1 MASKNQ
7 HKIQPF
13 GGRFQKRRFS
23 ENPYKTSPVRTKIKV
38 RTSKKIKKIVEKSI
52 PRSPP
57 KKHRKKLSKSWFWH
71 QFWAPK
77 PLQNPR
83 KILSKTMFEKEAKKK
98 RKNCPQ
104 DPTWETCLSKEREA
118 RRHIRVDQA
127 CNPKAEDLKV
137 ERGGRG
143 GRREGGRRK
152 QAQRSPAQHSTAQ
165 VSTAQLSTAQHG
177 STTQHAQRSVEHSTA
192 QHSTPQHTTA
202 QHTTA

>member
-1 MASKNQ
+1 MKYQ
-7 HKIQPF
+7 KIAREPDF
-13 GGRFQKRRFS
+13 L
-23 ENPYKTSPVRTKIKV
+23 RTCDKK
-38 RTSKKIKKIVEKSI
+38 TSKKR
-52 PRSPP
+52 PRAPP
-57 KKHRKKLSKSWFWH
+57 ERSKSA
-71 QFWAPK
+71 QEP
-77 PLQNPR
+77 PGG
-83 KILSKTMFEKEAKKK
+83 
-98 RKNCPQ
+98 
-104 DPTWETCLSKEREA
+104 TCLSKEREA
-118 RRHIRVDQA
+118 RRRIRVDQA